1 MAACA
6 PAEEDDQDNNNG
18 NVGDNNGDTNNG
30 DDYTDD
36 DDGDGDTNEGAYADG
51 NYEAFGDQW
60 DHGQESA
67 TVVIADGEI
76 TEVYLKRLT
85 TDGEEVD
92 YELWKGEEIDGKLY
106 PNLKQFKE
114 DMATS
119 MIEAQ
124 SYDVDIISGATTSTE
139 NWKLAAQRALE
150 EAAK

>member
-6 PAEEDDQDNNNG
+6 PAEEDDQDNGNG
-18 NVGDNNGDTNNG
+18 NIGDNNG
-30 DDYTDD
+30 DDYTADD
-36 DDGDGDTNEGAYADG
+36 DGDTNEGAYVDG
-51 NYEAFGDQW
+51 NYEAMGDQW
-60 DHGQESA
+60 DNGQESA
-67 TVVIADGEI
+67 TIVIADGEI

-114 DMATS
+114 DMANA

-124 SYDVDIISGATTSTE
+124 SYDVDIIAGATTSTT

-150 EAAK
+150 EAGK